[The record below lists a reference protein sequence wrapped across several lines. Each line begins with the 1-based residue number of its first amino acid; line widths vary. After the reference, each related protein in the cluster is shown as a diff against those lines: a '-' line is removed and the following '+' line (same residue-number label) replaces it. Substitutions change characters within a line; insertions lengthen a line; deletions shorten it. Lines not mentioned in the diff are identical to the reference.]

1 MKIDKNLMKH
11 YECEDQDFADTLIK
25 WADAIRRTFED
36 GGVDETITTRRM
48 THIVRAFSI
57 FKKKEKAIELCCNRF
72 DPQTKA
78 AFMDVFDKISNPAP
92 EVVMDPNVSDAAAYT
107 ITDAYNAATAGQT
120 VTP

>member
-1 MKIDKNLMKH
+1 MKH
-11 YECEDQDFADTLIK
+11 YGCEDQEFADTLVK

-78 AFMDVFDKISNPAP
+78 AFLDVFDKIANPAP
-92 EVVMDPNVSDAAAYT
+92 EVEAIVIDEATPAIEVPET

>member
-1 MKIDKNLMKH
+1 
-11 YECEDQDFADTLIK
+11 
-25 WADAIRRTFED
+25 
-36 GGVDETITTRRM
+36 M

-92 EVVMDPNVSDAAAYT
+92 EVEAAPINPLEADDASRPSAPNA
-107 ITDAYNAATAGQT
+107 I
-120 VTP
+120 

>member
-1 MKIDKNLMKH
+1 
-11 YECEDQDFADTLIK
+11 
-25 WADAIRRTFED
+25 
-36 GGVDETITTRRM
+36 M

-78 AFMDVFDKISNPAP
+78 AFMDVFDKIANPAP
-92 EVVMDPNVSDAAAYT
+92 EVLHDPVNASDAAAYT